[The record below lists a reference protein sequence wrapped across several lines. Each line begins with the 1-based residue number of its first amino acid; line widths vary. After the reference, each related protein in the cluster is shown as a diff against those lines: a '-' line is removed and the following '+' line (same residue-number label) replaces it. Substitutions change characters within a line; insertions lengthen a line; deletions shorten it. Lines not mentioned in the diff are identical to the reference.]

1 MPIIRLIPVKDLEQ
15 IFLENVAYP
24 LKAKY
29 SLTAAWNND
38 WDGAFWLILRIAESE
53 DGRSGTND
61 EREESNCSWC
71 SADSTQWLWHHC
83 RGLSASMSTPVY
95 YTPVPVIPQAS
106 LAEEVEEEGRWGSRL
121 TQVHPEHT
129 HTHTTVPGPP
139 KWAGARRNLVGFY
152 GAVED
157 NRGRHTDCLGGRH
170 SIQANN
176 RSTSVIPP
184 FLCRMPCCRN
194 PPNLC
199 GLAWFGSS
207 GTRPLNRAVCV
218 YSTAGWM
225 LGAVDY
231 QERSV
236 SVLHVEWYIKLCWLT
251 HSGNWT
257 VFCMFIPNFRCP
269 LSAFMLVAGWQEG
282 QPACKKSH
290 STYPQRVSCGKDG
303 GWGPEGRTEWH
314 RFGWKKTAIKRK

>member
-1 MPIIRLIPVKDLEQ
+1 MFCRFHSVTMTPLPRSVCQHVHSCLLYTGASYSPSFTCRRGGGRGPVGQPTD
-15 IFLENVAYP
+15 P
-24 LKAKY
+24 
-29 SLTAAWNND
+29 
-38 WDGAFWLILRIAESE
+38 
-53 DGRSGTND
+53 
-61 EREESNCSWC
+61 
-71 SADSTQWLWHHC
+71 
-83 RGLSASMSTPVY
+83 
-95 YTPVPVIPQAS
+95 
-106 LAEEVEEEGRWGSRL
+106 GSPR
-121 TQVHPEHT
+121 THT
-129 HTHTTVPGPP
+129 HTHDRFMALFPGPP